1 MGDPDLTIFISA
13 ETNKIPFKESKPEF
27 NHWPNVFRSWPS
39 KFDEWEDWFKRISA
53 AKRSSWKR
61 MGIEQCL
68 QLFLAN
74 MPKNESLLSA
84 TTYFWSNTI
93 NAIIF
98 GHGPMTPTLL
108 DIKMLTGLDIT
119 SLANPISLK
128 TKSEY
133 KIKTKAGGGWSGYIK
148 RCGAIGPITDEEHI
162 SSTADKQVY
171 QTQNQS
177 REVIDF
183 SVSSTYGW
191 RDSFSVAQLVALQP
205 IFFIWLKLFVR
216 RSQSL

>member
-1 MGDPDLTIFISA
+1 
-13 ETNKIPFKESKPEF
+13 
-27 NHWPNVFRSWPS
+27 
-39 KFDEWEDWFKRISA
+39 
-53 AKRSSWKR
+53 

-128 TKSEY
+128 NKSEY

-148 RCGAIGPITDEEHI
+148 RCRAIGPITDEEHI
-162 SSTADKQVY
+162 SFLNLWLERFIFCGTTCGPTANFLHLAQAIHEEKSIPLGKFLLKAAY
-171 QTQNQS
+171 QILGQATVRLLMGS
-177 REVIDF
+177 PVKHGGPWWFI
-183 SVSSTYGW
+183 
-191 RDSFSVAQLVALQP
+191 QLWLNLYAVNLINHRTLQE
-205 IFFIWLKLFVR
+205 LKFP
-216 RSQSL
+216 